1 MPSRRRLLSAL
12 APHRWVLEPAL
23 AVVLFAAWFV
33 TGLPFDLAA
42 ALALVFY
49 CGAVAL
55 SRTLPAVSLALV
67 WVAVLLEL
75 TEQDAVHGA
84 FRVIAAIAVVA
95 ALVGVAAHGG
105 RVLRWLDFASAV
117 LLAPAMAYL
126 FTVRGDLK
134 FPQFGPVIGG
144 YYTSQGVGFVLMSL
158 LLAVIFVAGWL
169 LGFLVSRQRAAQ
181 AGAHPGAGAPHGA
194 SVLVWL
200 ASSGGA
206 EVGEDDAD
214 RAQLVRRLTRTEL
227 TADILGAVA
236 FEVFC
241 LLVGQQDR
249 AAFVVLT
256 VFAVA
261 VALRRMS
268 PAVALALA
276 WLAAVLQMTTGNS
289 ILVSDLGVLIVL
301 YATAAYGDRI
311 VRAAGLI
318 SAGLGALVAALYLT
332 VTAAVAQGY
341 YDLLSSAI
349 ASVALQFAFLFVVSA
364 TVLGLSWVLGL
375 LVRTWRNARVARR
388 ARDAAELDRDRAV
401 EDVVVEQERTR
412 IARDMH
418 DVVAH
423 SLAVVIAQ
431 ADGARYARQSDPDAV
446 DEALATIAST
456 ARSALG
462 DVRVLLAELRQSGPT
477 DPADPSRPPGAHDGP
492 QPSLADLDLTVDHI
506 RSAGLPVELD
516 RAEGL
521 EGLGSAQQL
530 AAFRIVQEALTN
542 ALRHGD
548 TGHPASVVLAPA
560 PADRGPG
567 LVITVRNTLRDTT
580 LDPVTTG
587 ALPRIGH
594 GLPGMRER
602 ASLAGGTLS
611 AGPQDGEFVVAAFLP
626 GSGAGSAAASG
637 AGATA

>member
-1 MPSRRRLLSAL
+1 MPDRRRLLSAL

-23 AVVLFAAWFV
+23 AVVLFAAWLL
-33 TGLPFDLAA
+33 TGLPYDLSAG
-42 ALALVFY
+42 LALVFY

-55 SRTLPAVSLALV
+55 SRILPGVALGLL

-75 TEQDAVHGA
+75 TEQESLDGA
-84 FRVIAAIAVVA
+84 FRVISAVAVVA
-95 ALVGVAAHGG
+95 ALVGAAAHGG
-105 RVLRWLDFASAV
+105 RVLRWLDFSSAI
-117 LLAPAMAYL
+117 LLAPAVAYL

-134 FPQFGPVIGG
+134 FPRFGPVIGG
-144 YYTSQGVGFVLMSL
+144 YYTSQGVGFLLMSL
-158 LLAVIFVAGWL
+158 LLAVIFVAAWL
-169 LGFLVSRQRAAQ
+169 LGFLVARQRAANVVVS
-181 AGAHPGAGAPHGA
+181 GSRGP

-200 ASSGGA
+200 ASNGGIESA
-206 EVGEDDAD
+206 EDDPT
-214 RAQLVRRLTRTEL
+214 RPELVRRLTRAQL
-227 TADILGAVA
+227 TTDVAGAIVFAVFALVVA
-236 FEVFC
+236 
-241 LLVGQQDR
+241 GGDR
-249 AAFVVLT
+249 AAFLVT
-256 VFAVA
+256 IAFAVA

-268 PAVALALA
+268 PAVALSIA
-276 WLAAVLQMTTGNS
+276 WLAAVLQMTTGHS
-289 ILVSDLGVLIVL
+289 ILVSNLGVLIVL

-318 SAGLGALVAALYLT
+318 SAGIGALVAALYLT

-349 ASVALQFAFLFVVSA
+349 ASVALQFAFLFVVSI

-375 LVRTWRNARVARR
+375 LMRTWRNARVARR
-388 ARDAAELDRDRAV
+388 ARAEAELDRNRAV

-431 ADGARYARQSDPDAV
+431 ADGARYARRTDPEAV

-462 DVRVLLAELRQSGPT
+462 DVRVLLAELRQSH
-477 DPADPSRPPGAHDGP
+477 PADAAREPGAHDGP
-492 QPSLADLDLTVDHI
+492 QPSLADLDQTIEHI
-506 RSAGLPVELD
+506 RSAGLDVELE
-516 RAEGL
+516 RRGSVAT
-521 EGLGSAQQL
+521 LGSAQQL

-548 TGHPASVVLAPA
+548 TSRPASVLLAESS
-560 PADRGPG
+560 ADRNPG
-567 LVITVRNTLRDTT
+567 IVITVRNTMRDTALEPT
-580 LDPVTTG
+580 ATG
-587 ALPRIGH
+587 SLPRIGH

-602 ASLAGGTLS
+602 ASLAGGSLTV
-611 AGPQDGEFVVAAFLP
+611 GPIDGEFVVTAFLP
-626 GSGAGSAAASG
+626 GAAA
-637 AGATA
+637 